1 MFYGCN
7 RVRFPTVVPVGVRVR
22 MYATVVEAVEID
34 GGEQLTLDVRIEV
47 DSQER
52 RACVAQAIWRHYD
65 IDPPA

>member
-1 MFYGCN
+1 
-7 RVRFPTVVPVGVRVR
+7 